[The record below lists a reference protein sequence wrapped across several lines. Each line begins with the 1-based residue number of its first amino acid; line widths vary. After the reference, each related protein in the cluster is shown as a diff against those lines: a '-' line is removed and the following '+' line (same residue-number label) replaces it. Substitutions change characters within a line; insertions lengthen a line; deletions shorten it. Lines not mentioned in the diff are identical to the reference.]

1 MVLRATFVVL
11 CILAGLALFA
21 DGVDQQGR
29 WVLASVVGVGIGG
42 VVLGLEYVLRNT
54 KTAVLLGGIIG
65 LACGLVLAG
74 IAAWSI
80 AVTVPA
86 VESVPR
92 QGLLLLAGFPYL
104 GLVYG
109 VRLFGEASF
118 FMRMRGKD
126 AGGAVS
132 LRN

>member
-11 CILAGLALFA
+11 CILAGLALFS

-29 WVLASVVGVGIGG
+29 LMLASVGGVGIGG
-42 VVLGLEYVLRNT
+42 VVPGLEYLLRNT

-74 IAAWSI
+74 IAASSV

-86 VESVPR
+86 GELERV
-92 QGLLLLAGFPYL
+92 L
-104 GLVYG
+104 GL
-109 VRLFGEASF
+109 RALA
-118 FMRMRGKD
+118 
-126 AGGAVS
+126 
-132 LRN
+132 

>member
-86 VESVPR
+86 VESVPIL
-92 QGLLLLAGFPYL
+92 GLLLLAGVSYA

-109 VRLFGEASF
+109 ARVLGEAGLF
-118 FMRMRGKD
+118 KRMGGD
-126 AGGAVS
+126 EAGG
-132 LRN
+132 